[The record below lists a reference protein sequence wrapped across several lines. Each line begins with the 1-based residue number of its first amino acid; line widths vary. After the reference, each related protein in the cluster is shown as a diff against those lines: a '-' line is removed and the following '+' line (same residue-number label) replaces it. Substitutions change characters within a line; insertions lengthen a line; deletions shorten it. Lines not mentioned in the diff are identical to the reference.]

1 MSTVSP
7 DAVSEEASVTPTQLE
22 ASAVLVRRPSPHVD
36 WVEVE
41 GEVVAW
47 NSETESLHL
56 LDPIAAL
63 VFQLLDG
70 VTSLEQTSRELAE
83 AFGRDATSV
92 RSDVLRFAA
101 SLEDIGIAE
110 RVR

>member
-1 MSTVSP
+1 MSTFSP
-7 DAVSEEASVTPTQLE
+7 DAATGEAAVAPKALE
-22 ASAVLVRRPSPHVD
+22 SSAVLARRPSPHVD

-41 GEVVAW
+41 GEVVVW
-47 NSETESLHL
+47 NAEAEALHL

-70 VTSLEQTSRELAE
+70 ATPLEQTAGDLAE
-83 AFGRDATSV
+83 VFGRDIDLV
-92 RSDVLRFAA
+92 RADVLRFAA

-110 RVR
+110 RVQ